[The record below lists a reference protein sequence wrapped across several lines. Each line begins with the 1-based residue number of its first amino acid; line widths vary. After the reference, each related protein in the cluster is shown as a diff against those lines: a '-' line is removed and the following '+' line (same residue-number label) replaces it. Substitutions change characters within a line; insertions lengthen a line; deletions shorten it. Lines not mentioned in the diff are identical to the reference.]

1 MIWRIS
7 TRECGSSPLTRGKPG
22 RRAGHTVARGL
33 IPAHAGKTSG
43 GRGPRSGGPAH
54 PRSRGENF
62 PVWFRA
68 VSGRGSSPLTRGK
81 HQARSRGLDAGGLIP
96 AHAGKTRSARRRR
109 SATRAHPRSR
119 GENRTV
125 TLYARGD
132 LGSSPLTRGK
142 HDGQGAVVA
151 DGGLIPAHAGKTF
164 LELVGGD
171 HGGAHP
177 RSRGENFRVART
189 GQVVDGSSPL
199 TRGKLNEAAPSQ
211 HRAGLIPA
219 HAGKTPSQDRQA
231 AGRRAHP
238 RSRGENPFGVGHRGG
253 DMGSSP
259 LTRGKRGASRAED
272 DFDGLIPAHA
282 GKTRCV
288 SASSTRARAHPRSRG
303 ENTSASATNTLTAGS
318 SPLTRGKLST
328 GCGDGADRGL
338 IPAHAGKTSSRNPR
352 CGASRAHPRSRG
364 ENSSAVALSVV
375 SVGSSPLT
383 RGKLVTRA
391 PAAFAAGLIPAH
403 AGKTQFVGHLSH
415 GVGAH
420 PRSRGENGTRPCC
433 AAARWGSSPLT
444 RGKRLLPSGIAG
456 EAGSSPLTRGK
467 PFFLR

>member
-33 IPAHAGKTSG
+33 IPAHAGKTRWCNFG
-43 GRGPRSGGPAH
+43 GSCTWAH
-54 PRSRGENF
+54 PRSRGENDGAFNWRANF
-62 PVWFRA
+62 P
-68 VSGRGSSPLTRGK
+68 GSSPLTRGK
-81 HQARSRGLDAGGLIP
+81 RPAAPIPHTNSGLIP

-219 HAGKTPSQDRQA
+219 HAGKTA
-231 AGRRAHP
+231 W
-238 RSRGENPFGVGHRGG
+238 N
-253 DMGSSP
+253 
-259 LTRGKRGASRAED
+259 L
-272 DFDGLIPAHA
+272 PA
-282 GKTRCV
+282 K
-288 SASSTRARAHPRSRG
+288 
-303 ENTSASATNTLTAGS
+303 
-318 SPLTRGKLST
+318 
-328 GCGDGADRGL
+328 
-338 IPAHAGKTSSRNPR
+338 
-352 CGASRAHPRSRG
+352 
-364 ENSSAVALSVV
+364 
-375 SVGSSPLT
+375 
-383 RGKLVTRA
+383 
-391 PAAFAAGLIPAH
+391 
-403 AGKTQFVGHLSH
+403 
-415 GVGAH
+415 
-420 PRSRGENGTRPCC
+420 
-433 AAARWGSSPLT
+433 
-444 RGKRLLPSGIAG
+444 
-456 EAGSSPLTRGK
+456 
-467 PFFLR
+467 